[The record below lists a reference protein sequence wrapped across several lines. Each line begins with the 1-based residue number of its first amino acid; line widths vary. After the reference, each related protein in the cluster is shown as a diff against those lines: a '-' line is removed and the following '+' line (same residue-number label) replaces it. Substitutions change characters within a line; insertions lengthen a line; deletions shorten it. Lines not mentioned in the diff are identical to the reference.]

1 MGGEAILTRFP
12 MVIADTTYLEVLVYD
27 HIQVYSTNIGN
38 HVRIL
43 CLGTDVRNDLEYTI
57 NSFDKPGCRV
67 AGYLVIAAFKY
78 VTAPLIGVIP
88 MEHHGKQERGQPVEF
103 RGNELATSR

>member
-78 VTAPLIGVIP
+78 VTAPLNACIRVNR
-88 MEHHGKQERGQPVEF
+88 KWF
-103 RGNELATSR
+103 